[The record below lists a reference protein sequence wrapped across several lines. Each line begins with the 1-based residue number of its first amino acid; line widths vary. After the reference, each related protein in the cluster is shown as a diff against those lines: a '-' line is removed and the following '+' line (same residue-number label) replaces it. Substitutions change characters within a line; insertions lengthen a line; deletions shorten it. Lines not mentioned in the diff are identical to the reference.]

1 MLSKRTFRPGD
12 WVVYRK
18 FKQTSHPGP
27 RAQRIRASS
36 KGDVY
41 TYAVDKFWV
50 VKDVS
55 SHDEGRLTLTT
66 RRGKTHEV
74 DATDPNLRRANLWE
88 RIRFRN
94 RFTQR

>member
-1 MLSKRTFRPGD
+1 MLTKRTFKPGD
-12 WVVYRK
+12 WVIYRK
-18 FKQTSHPGP
+18 FKQTAHPGP
-27 RAQRIRASS
+27 RAQKIRASS

-41 TYAVDKFWV
+41 TYAVNKFWV

-55 SHDEGRLTLTT
+55 PNEKGRLTLAT

-74 DATDPNLRRANLWE
+74 EVTDPNLRRANLWE

-94 RFTQR
+94 RFMQQ